1 MSELAVDIIV
11 EGRGIMSGIMFMFRR
26 VSERLLL
33 KVGAQE
39 ELLTRGEEERSVR
52 MLARILT
59 GTMRAL
65 LAIILRTLQWKL
77 WRTLRSPLSQ
87 L

>member
-26 VSERLLL
+26 VLERLLL
-33 KVGAQE
+33 KVGAWE
-39 ELLTRGEEERSVR
+39 ELLTRGEEESSVR
-52 MLARILT
+52 MLTRMLT
-59 GTMRAL
+59 KTMRAL
-65 LAIILRTLQWKL
+65 LAIILVTLQWKL